1 MITVSSH
8 KNHRQLQPSISVSV
22 SAAAAA
28 ETRLVSNQEDDIK
41 MGKIVVAMGEGNL
54 LEKRKHALIANK
66 GYQDHKD
73 DPVVN
78 YEVTPHRGATRQF
91 PTKLYE
97 MLSQASKEG
106 FDDIVSWQPHGR
118 AFLVRKPSSFVS
130 DIMHR

>member
-1 MITVSSH
+1 MITANSH

-22 SAAAAA
+22 SAAA

-41 MGKIVVAMGEGNL
+41 MEKIVVAMGQGNL
-54 LEKRKHALIANK
+54 LENRKQALIANK

-73 DPVVN
+73 DPVVS

-106 FDDIVSWQPHGR
+106 FDDVVSW
-118 AFLVRKPSSFVS
+118 
-130 DIMHR
+130 